1 LFLLISGCDRS
12 AAQQEVVLY
21 TSVDEPIASPIIR
34 DFEKQSGIRVRL
46 VTDSEASKSVGLA
59 EKVRAERADPQA
71 DVFWSNEPFHAINLA
86 EEGVLTAYESPAAAD
101 VPARFKDPQHR
112 WTATGIR
119 VRVLAV
125 ALGQPFDVDMDS
137 IERLTAPKLKDHIAI
152 ARPTAGTTGGHVAA
166 LYLLWGDDRADQ
178 YFRNLHDNGVKL
190 LGGNSVVAEALGNG
204 TMWAGLTDNDD
215 VASAQAEGGKL
226 KAILPDQSTFGTLA
240 VPTTLG
246 LVSGAKHDA
255 AARKLIDFLLS
266 PPVEQKLI
274 DVKFAAY
281 SVRAPAARVKFMDVD
296 YAAVAKLLPQAVRRS
311 TAILEGRDK

>member
-1 LFLLISGCDRS
+1 
-12 AAQQEVVLY
+12 
-21 TSVDEPIASPIIR
+21 
-34 DFEKQSGIRVRL
+34 VRL

-71 DVFWSNEPFHAINLA
+71 DVFWSNEPFHTINLA
-86 EEGVLTAYESPAAAD
+86 EDGVLTAYDSPAAAD
-101 VPARFKDPQHR
+101 VPPRFKDPRHR
-112 WTATGIR
+112 WTAVGIR
-119 VRVLAV
+119 MRVLAV
-125 ALGQPFDVDMDS
+125 AQGQPFDVDMDG

-178 YFRNLHDNGVKL
+178 YFRNLRDNGVKL

-215 VASAQAEGGKL
+215 VASAQTEGGKL

-246 LVSGAKHDA
+246 LVSGAKHEEVA
-255 AARKLIDFLLS
+255 QKLFDYLVS

-274 DVKFAAY
+274 EVKFAAY
-281 SVRAPAARVKFMDVD
+281 SVRAPAPGVKLMDVD
-296 YAAVAKLLPQAVRRS
+296 YASVAKLLPTAVRRS
-311 TAILEGRDK
+311 TAILEGREK